1 MKGGNH
7 EQTMNRL
14 IFLTAFLGL
23 TALPGLA
30 RAEFVHAKLIGFQE
44 VPSVSTVARGEFR
57 ARISKDEQSI
67 QYELTYEGLQG
78 AVTQAHIHVAQRHV
92 NGGIVLWFCGT
103 QPSNPGPAGTP
114 TCTPGSGTFTGTF
127 TMANVQA
134 IGGANVSQQVAAGE
148 LAKVIAALRAG
159 AAYANVHTDLS
170 TGGEIRGQIHPFD
183 RHKDKDHDRD
193 RDHDHDHDDHR
204 R

>member
-1 MKGGNH
+1 MD
-7 EQTMNRL
+7 RL

-78 AVTQAHIHVAQRHV
+78 AVTQAHIHFAQRHV

-103 QPSNPGPAGTP
+103 QSNLGPAGTP

-127 TMANVQA
+127 TTANVQA
-134 IGGANVSQQVAAGE
+134 IGGANAPQQVGAGE

-170 TGGEIRGQIHPFD
+170 PGGEIRGQIRPLH
-183 RHKDKDHDRD
+183 RHGDKDHDKDKDHD
-193 RDHDHDHDDHR
+193 HDNHR